1 MANAVVEDGLGV
13 ANLAALSDDKVFTA
27 LVLEWKALCAID
39 FYAPMLAQLLT
50 VLAFSPFAPMFTDTT
65 SPIF

>member
-27 LVLEWKALCAID
+27 LILEWKALCAID
-39 FYAPMLAQLLT
+39 FYAPML
-50 VLAFSPFAPMFTDTT
+50 TDTIT